1 MLWTK
6 VDHFAS
12 RMRLRETCG
21 HHIKRTGHVG
31 KGSVWVVV
39 KIMGTYYHKT
49 FVPSVSEG
57 LVMLHLE
64 HWIFKRVAFFFS
76 FPFIGA
82 GLAGCGATVYAD
94 GLIPHQNG
102 LLWSAW
108 KKIKQDLKVHSLLN
122 QPLCYDT
129 YIECQSWFLR
139 MRNIRFQGVLF
150 SNLTSVKLCVCV
162 WVCVCVV

>member
-12 RMRLRETCG
+12 RMRLQETCG

-82 GLAGCGATVYAD
+82 GLAGCGATVDAD
-94 GLIPHQNG
+94 GLMPHQNCLFVECMEENKTG
-102 LLWSAW
+102 SESALFVKSASLLWYLRWVSELVPENEEN
-108 KKIKQDLKVHSLLN
+108 KIS
-122 QPLCYDT
+122 
-129 YIECQSWFLR
+129 
-139 MRNIRFQGVLF
+139 RNLIFQADF
-150 SNLTSVKLCVCV
+150 S
-162 WVCVCVV
+162 